1 MANSN
6 DLRGKT
12 YLELLA
18 ENDAEARKDFE
29 PNAKDLLT
37 ANFVEYDDHV
47 GGHDAHPD
55 ELEDQHEFQKP
66 QGSHQAASLMPE
78 APKSTHTS
86 TTAVQYDKH
95 VQIHVMSIDS
105 RFRTDQGDNP
115 SNFLFK
121 LLTPIKNVISIRL
134 SSLEIPNT
142 WYTFSK
148 IRGNISMVVTIYPGV
163 GTGIATSTITNR
175 VLITEGNYA
184 VNNYLPNDI
193 LIELYKQLNSSFP
206 GVSFSVLFSAIT
218 GKITISCFT
227 NTSPPSGG
235 YTYLNQASAPTESPI
250 NFSINFA
257 DGIFSTRDNNWGLG
271 FNLGFRSQQVGYI
284 TDGDL
289 VSSIT
294 GDAVV
299 DVIDANYVFLS
310 LNPDWKVVEHNQPDR
325 AQTAAF
331 AKIIVDVPKNDIV
344 YDTGSNTVTKQYFMR
359 QPTNI
364 TAFNISIVDEYE
376 QYVQLQGGNVSMSLE
391 VTEVLHSSL
400 YESMRT

>member
-1 MANSN
+1 MA
-6 DLRGKT
+6 DKT

-66 QGSHQAASLMPE
+66 QGSHQAASLMAE
-78 APKSTHTS
+78 APKSVHTS

-142 WYTFSK
+142 WYTFSA
-148 IRGNISMVVTIYPGV
+148 IRGNTSMVVTVYPPPG
-163 GTGIATSTITNR
+163 GPFLTAAITNR
-175 VLITEGNYA
+175 ILITEGNYA
-184 VNNYLPNDI
+184 VNNFLANDI
-193 LIELYKQLNSSFP
+193 LIELYKQLNASFSSYSFS
-206 GVSFSVLFSAIT
+206 VSFSSIS
-218 GKITISCFT
+218 GKLTISCFT
-227 NTSPPSGG
+227 NVSPPSGG
-235 YTYLNQASAPTESPI
+235 YTYLNQASAATETAV

-284 TDGDL
+284 TNGDSATS
-289 VSSIT
+289 VT

-376 QYVQLQGGNVSMSLE
+376 QFVQLQGGNVSMSLE